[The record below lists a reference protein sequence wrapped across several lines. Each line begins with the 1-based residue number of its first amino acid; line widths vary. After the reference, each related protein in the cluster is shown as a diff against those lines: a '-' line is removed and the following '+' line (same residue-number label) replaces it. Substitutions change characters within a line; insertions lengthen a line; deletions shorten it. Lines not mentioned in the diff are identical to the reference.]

1 MSQKIP
7 ESARKV
13 LPFYLVADES
23 GSMGGAPID
32 SLNIGLPGLH
42 AAVTQ
47 SPYLADIARFGI
59 IGFSDDASV
68 IFPLTDLAN
77 VTGFPKLYPKSL
89 TNFGGAFRLLRET
102 IDKDIADLKA
112 EGVLPHRPLVFFFS
126 DGEPTDIGW
135 EEELRELHDKAWKF
149 HPNIVTFGL
158 GDANPD
164 VMKQIATVVAYIEN
178 SDGYQ
183 DPGVAITSMVEAVTN
198 SVISSASSIRDGQGP
213 QVLLPQSVPGYTAV
227 DADPLV

>member
-1 MSQKIP
+1 
-7 ESARKV
+7 
-13 LPFYLVADES
+13 
-23 GSMGGAPID
+23 MGGEPID
-32 SLNIGLPGLH
+32 SLNIALPGLH
-42 AAVTQ
+42 AAVTKD
-47 SPYLADIARFGI
+47 PFLADIARFGI

-89 TNFGGAFRLLRET
+89 TSFGSAFRLIRET

-135 EEELRELHDKAWKF
+135 QEALSELHDKDWKF
-149 HPNIVTFGL
+149 YPNIVTFGL
-158 GDANPD
+158 GEANPD
-164 VMKQIATVVAYIEN
+164 VMRQIATSKAYIQN
-178 SDGYQ
+178 SDDYQ
-183 DPGVAITSMVEAVTN
+183 APGVAITTMVEAVTQ

-213 QVLLPQSVPGYTAV
+213 QVQLPQSVPGYTAV
-227 DADPLV
+227 DADPLY